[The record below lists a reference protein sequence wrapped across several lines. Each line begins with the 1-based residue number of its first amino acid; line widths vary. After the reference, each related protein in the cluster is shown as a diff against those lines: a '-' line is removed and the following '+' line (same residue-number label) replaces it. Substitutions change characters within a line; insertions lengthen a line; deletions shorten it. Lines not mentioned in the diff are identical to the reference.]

1 MQFTCYCRNISGIWA
16 CCLHPPCIYT
26 AMLVRC
32 PALLKNHPKFLLQ
45 TLQYA
50 VRITVVIVWVQLS
63 LPFYLFVYL
72 FWCNQFYRH
81 FCTSELEDEYLSLKK
96 CNSEKGLIHNGR
108 NSATHQSWSKNDGFK
123 GLYKPFYDMLLMGL
137 HFVQVPEY
145 LYWVIVHSIHWLDI
159 TAWWGRVSHLHTQ
172 GRAHRERR
180 TARCSP
186 GAAQQ
191 QRARQQFHKQIKS
204 HDWCTVCFFCL
215 AVLFDTLAYVATV
228 YASLKA
234 IG

>member
-32 PALLKNHPKFLLQ
+32 PALLKNYPKFLLQ

-63 LPFYLFVYL
+63 LPFYLFICL

-145 LYWVIVHSIHWLDI
+145 LYWVIVHSICWWQCWTSQPDGEGSPICTPREELSEKEGLQDAALGLLSSREPGSSSTNKLRAMTDALCAFSVWQCCLIHW
-159 TAWWGRVSHLHTQ
+159 RM
-172 GRAHRERR
+172 
-180 TARCSP
+180 
-186 GAAQQ
+186 
-191 QRARQQFHKQIKS
+191 
-204 HDWCTVCFFCL
+204 
-215 AVLFDTLAYVATV
+215 
-228 YASLKA
+228 SLPFMPH
-234 IG
+234 